1 MHTLLESIAHKKQL
15 LERLRLLSPA
25 AVLELQKECDI
36 ELTYT
41 SNALEGNPL
50 TFQETAEVIG
60 NGATIGRKRLKPHLE
75 AIGHYDAVQW
85 MRKQAAQATPV
96 TEAIIR
102 ELHRRIAAHSDPD
115 IAGIYTPDRMHDA
128 QPVIVFPN
136 PLSIPEM
143 MGDLSRQIER
153 GEPTPMAAFEAH
165 FRLTA
170 ISPFR
175 DANGRTARLLMNLL
189 LIRQGFIVVS
199 VRPEDRK
206 LYLDTLAHASLTNDP
221 GPFQTFMH
229 RQLDGALDEYIDGL
243 RDLLP
248 GVDVEGEPPQRWPV
262 FLMPGYRSDLRTVRC
277 THGWCLFN
285 LSKEF
290 TTEP

>member
-1 MHTLLESIAHKKQL
+1 MHVLLESIAHKKQL
-15 LERLRLLSPA
+15 LDRLRPLSPA

-41 SNALEGNPL
+41 SNALEGNLL
-50 TFQETAEVIG
+50 TFRETAEVIG

-75 AIGHYDAVQW
+75 TIGHYDAVLW
-85 MRKQAAQATPV
+85 MRKQAAQAMPV
-96 TEAIIR
+96 TETIIR
-102 ELHRRIAAHSDPD
+102 ELHRRIVAHSEPA
-115 IAGIYTPDRMHDA
+115 IAGVYAPDRMRDA
-128 QPVIVFPN
+128 RPVVAFPN

-153 GEPTPMAAFEAH
+153 GDPTPMAAFEAH

-189 LIRQGFIVVS
+189 LVRHGYIAVS
-199 VRPEDRK
+199 VRPEDRR
-206 LYLDTLAHASLTNDP
+206 LYLDALAHASLTNDL

-248 GVDVEGEPPQRWPV
+248 DAGGSPAAAP
-262 FLMPGYRSDLRTVRC
+262 
-277 THGWCLFN
+277 
-285 LSKEF
+285 
-290 TTEP
+290 

>member
-1 MHTLLESIAHKKQL
+1 MHALLQSIAHKKQL
-15 LERLRLLSPA
+15 LDRLRPLSSA
-25 AVLELQKECDI
+25 AVLELQAACDI

-50 TFQETAEVIG
+50 TCRETAEVIG
-60 NGATIGRKRLKPHLE
+60 SGATINHKRLKPHLE
-75 AIGHYDAVQW
+75 AIGHYDAVLW
-85 MRKQAAQATPV
+85 MHRQAAQQIPV
-96 TEAIIR
+96 TETVIR
-102 ELHRRIAAHSDPD
+102 ELHRRIVAHSDPD
-115 IAGIYTPDRMHDA
+115 IAGTYAPDRSPPDRTQA
-128 QPVIVFPN
+128 AAPLAAFPN

-143 MGDLSRQIER
+143 MGDLCRQLDR
-153 GEPTPMAAFEAH
+153 ADATPKAAFEAH

-189 LIRQGFIVVS
+189 LLRNGYVPVA
-199 VRPEDRK
+199 VRPEDRR
-206 LYLDTLAHASLTNDP
+206 LYLDALAHASLTNDL

-248 GVDVEGEPPQRWPV
+248 GADGCQA
-262 FLMPGYRSDLRTVRC
+262 S
-277 THGWCLFN
+277 
-285 LSKEF
+285 LS
-290 TTEP
+290 

>member
-1 MHTLLESIAHKKQL
+1 MHALLQSIAHKKQL
-15 LERLRLLSPA
+15 LDRLRPLSPA
-25 AVLELQKECDI
+25 AVVELQKESDI

-60 NGATIGRKRLKPHLE
+60 AGATINRKRLKPHLE
-75 AIGHYDAVQW
+75 AIGHHDAVLW
-85 MRKQAAQATPV
+85 MRRQAAQPIPV
-96 TEAIIR
+96 TEAVIR
-102 ELHRRIAAHSDPD
+102 ELHRRIVAHSDPD
-115 IAGIYTPDRMHDA
+115 IAGVYAPDRAPPGHIPDA
-128 QPVIVFPN
+128 QPLAAFPN

-143 MGDLSRQIER
+143 MGDLCRQLDRTEA
-153 GEPTPMAAFEAH
+153 TPMTAFGAH

-175 DANGRTARLLMNLL
+175 DANGRAARLLMNLL
-189 LIRQGFIVVS
+189 LVRNGYVAVS

-206 LYLDTLAHASLTNDP
+206 LYLDALAHASLTNDL

-229 RQLDGALDEYIDGL
+229 RQLDGALDESIDGL

-248 GVDVEGEPPQRWPV
+248 GGDDCQGSPP
-262 FLMPGYRSDLRTVRC
+262 
-277 THGWCLFN
+277 
-285 LSKEF
+285 
-290 TTEP
+290 